1 MKKQLSFSGK
11 LWKFRE
17 KKIES
22 LEELQES
29 ILADLNLANSDE
41 IQKFMTPSLNDL
53 RDPFD
58 LKNMDIAISRT
69 IQAIKNKERIMIVG
83 DFDADGITS
92 TVILVSALKNCG
104 AEVSYFIPD
113 RTNDSHGLQKRFME
127 KFAEKRVKLVITCDC
142 ATNDAEEISYGKSL
156 GIETIVTDHHQMD
169 HTRFPKE
176 AVAVVN
182 CQSSENFVEKSLSGS
197 AVALKFATALL
208 NTFFKQSPA
217 KISEYLDPLFE
228 IATIGIISDCVK
240 LIGDNRIIAKYGL
253 AKMSQTKWDGLKLL
267 LERLKIKEVNEENV
281 GFFIAPHLNAASRLG
296 DVMIAVQ
303 LFLGNPAKNSERVE
317 YLINLN
323 RERRVQT
330 DILIKS
336 AEKQIEAKAFC
347 QFFFAENWPQGIMGL
362 VASHFAEKLNVPIIV
377 STIRQ
382 TDGMLSAS
390 CRAPEG
396 YSIIDGLE
404 NSAKF
409 LTSFGGHAGAAGF
422 IAEKKNLEKIRGNL
436 NKYFTQEQKNSSEI
450 KAEAFVNPKVL
461 SLDLVEFLK
470 FLAPFGEG
478 NPPRI
483 FALEKVKITDIFLMG
498 KDGNH
503 AKFTGTIYSSP
514 DLAQNKNNPKSE
526 LENKLNKQEI
536 QFVAFFAEN
545 FLEKIKIGDEIDILV
560 SVSEN
565 EWQGR
570 VSLQLKLIDAR
581 KG

>member
-1 MKKQLSFSGK
+1 
-11 LWKFRE
+11 
-17 KKIES
+17 
-22 LEELQES
+22 
-29 ILADLNLANSDE
+29 
-41 IQKFMTPSLNDL
+41 
-53 RDPFD
+53 
-58 LKNMDIAISRT
+58 
-69 IQAIKNKERIMIVG
+69 
-83 DFDADGITS
+83 
-92 TVILVSALKNCG
+92 
-104 AEVSYFIPD
+104 
-113 RTNDSHGLQKRFME
+113 
-127 KFAEKRVKLVITCDC
+127 
-142 ATNDAEEISYGKSL
+142 
-156 GIETIVTDHHQMD
+156 
-169 HTRFPKE
+169 
-176 AVAVVN
+176 
-182 CQSSENFVEKSLSGS
+182 
-197 AVALKFATALL
+197 
-208 NTFFKQSPA
+208 
-217 KISEYLDPLFE
+217 
-228 IATIGIISDCVK
+228 
-240 LIGDNRIIAKYGL
+240 
-253 AKMSQTKWDGLKLL
+253 LKLL
-267 LERLKIKEVNEENV
+267 LERLKIKEVNEESV

-303 LFLGNPAKNSERVE
+303 LFLGNPAKNAERVE

-409 LTSFGGHAGAAGF
+409 LTSFGGHAGASGF
-422 IAEKKNLEKIRGNL
+422 IAKKENLEKIRGNL
-436 NKYFTQEQKNSSEI
+436 NKYFAQEQISSPEI
-450 KAEAFVNPKVL
+450 KVETFVDHKAL

-478 NPPRI
+478 NPAKI
-483 FALEKVKITDIFLMG
+483 FGIKKVKITDIYLMG

-503 AKFTGTIYSSP
+503 AKFAGFISLSP
-514 DLAQNKNNPKSE
+514 DLAQNKNKPKSG
-526 LENKLNKQEI
+526 LGNKMSKNKHEI

-565 EWQGR
+565 EWRGKT
-570 VSLQLKLIDAR
+570 SLQLKLIDAR
-581 KG
+581 KS